1 MDDSSHET
9 LDQIENRMTQVRR
22 ALRTAVREH
31 ASARSKQ
38 LRAELRDLESRWEE
52 QAASGEEEAKRS
64 PGEPAAQVPGST
76 PVAALLP
83 TREQVHQVLTLLT
96 VPAAPKLITS
106 VHSAFFSGELPA
118 SRLASLR
125 RDEERS
131 YRSAPNARPYYL
143 CPALTADLLAPA
155 RALLTVST
163 WPLEQRIVGAHS
175 PRVDFL
181 TAATKIAFTILT
193 HRELR
198 ESWDPGAMAQ
208 AERLLRSFAVS
219 IPGALPPA
227 AIGHASALDPG
238 HVAKAA
244 EAELAVH
251 ADVDARERGDAAV
264 RARRQLTEV
273 DRLFG
278 TRLAAVR
285 GRATMG
291 D

>member
-1 MDDSSHET
+1 MDDGHET
-9 LDQIENRMTQVRR
+9 LDEIENRMAQVRR
-22 ALRTAVREH
+22 ALRSAMREND
-31 ASARSKQ
+31 STRSKQ
-38 LRAELRDLESRWEE
+38 LRAELHHLESRWEKKV
-52 QAASGEEEAKRS
+52 AAGDDADSSHGDLGALS
-64 PGEPAAQVPGST
+64 LEPT

-83 TREQVHQVLTLLT
+83 TREQVHQVLTLLS

-106 VHSAFFSGELPA
+106 VHGAFFSGELPA

-143 CPALTADLLAPA
+143 CPALTADTLAPV

-181 TAATKIAFTILT
+181 TAATKIASAVLS
-193 HRELR
+193 HRRLG
-198 ESWDPGAMAQ
+198 ESWEFGAMAQ

-227 AIGHASALDPG
+227 ASEHTPTLDPS

-244 EAELAVH
+244 EAELSVH
-251 ADVDARERGDAAV
+251 ADVDARERGEAAV

-278 TRLAAVR
+278 TRLTVVR